1 MSSNKKPSGWG
12 PLGAGQQR
20 LNKVLAAAGLGSRR
34 ACDEFISEG
43 RVEVNGEVANQLG
56 LKVDPSTDQIRVD
69 GEPLKR
75 FKPVY
80 YAVNKP
86 VGIVSTNSDPEGRPR
101 VIDLVPDRERLFS
114 VGRLDRSSEGL
125 MLLTNDGE
133 LAQRLAHPKF
143 QISKT
148 YHVTVQ
154 GQIDVAHLA
163 RLERGIHLAEGFAR
177 VDRVKIRKQRKHAT
191 DLEIELSE
199 GKNREI
205 RRILARL
212 GHKVVELKR
221 VAIGP
226 LKLGDI
232 PTGSYRPLTS
242 EEVRK
247 LYEDAENQRK
257 KKKVSRPGKGGASKS
272 VVAPGPIDD
281 DVELDEIAEEL
292 EAERMLESPDLG
304 VVIDYSGEAVGEMEY
319 VPGEDENWDEDGFPD
334 VVIDEDGDEII
345 LPPQPRG
352 GRGGKPR
359 GEGARGADARAE
371 SKPRGRR
378 SEKGL
383 EGSGRGARSEGFR
396 GRGTG
401 ERGSRERGSGERGF
415 GERGFGERSNRER
428 GGRDGGG
435 RPSSD
440 RRSSEGGFGRSRGP
454 GGGRPPRG
462 DRSEGGSR
470 GFSRR
475 GDGED
480 RGRGERGE
488 RDRGGERGFG
498 DRRPGPRGTGPRG
511 TGSRGPGSRGPG
523 SSGERPDRRREGGFS
538 DRGPGRD
545 RDSGERGPRSRGF
558 GERSF
563 GQRGSGERGGD
574 GPSRGG
580 RPGGSRGGERRS
592 FGDGPRGDRPRG
604 DGPRSDRPRGDGP
617 RSDRPRSDRG
627 YGDRAY
633 GDRGDRGGGSG
644 GSRGG
649 RPGGGGGRPSAGGF
663 RGGRSGGRPGGG
675 GGPRG
680 SGGPRG
686 GGSGRPRG
694 GGGRGRD

>member
-319 VPGEDENWDEDGFPD
+319 VPGEDENWDEDGFPE

-401 ERGSRERGSGERGF
+401 ERGSRERGS

-498 DRRPGPRGTGPRG
+498 DRRPGPRGTGP
-511 TGSRGPGSRGPG
+511 RGPGSRGPG

>member
-415 GERGFGERSNRER
+415 GERSNRER

-511 TGSRGPGSRGPG
+511 TGSRGPG

>member
-257 KKKVSRPGKGGASKS
+257 KKKVARPSKGGASKS

-319 VPGEDENWDEDGFPD
+319 IPGEDESWDEESFPE
-334 VVIDEDGDEII
+334 VVIDEDGDEIM

-359 GEGARGADARAE
+359 GEGDQAGG
-371 SKPRGRR
+371 KPRGRR

-396 GRGTG
+396 GRGAG
-401 ERGSRERGSGERGF
+401 DRGNRERGFGERGSGERG
-415 GERGFGERSNRER
+415 SRER

-435 RPSSD
+435 RPASD

-462 DRSEGGSR
+462 ERSEGGSR

-480 RGRGERGE
+480 RGRIERGE

-498 DRRPGPRGTGPRG
+498 DRRSGPR
-511 TGSRGPGSRGPG
+511 
-523 SSGERPDRRREGGFS
+523 GERPDRRREGGFS
-538 DRGPGRD
+538 DRGPSRD
-545 RDSGERGPRSRGF
+545 RDSGERGSRSRGF

-592 FGDGPRGDRPRG
+592 FGDAPRGDRPRS
-604 DGPRSDRPRGDGP
+604 DRPRSDRPRGDGP
-617 RSDRPRSDRG
+617 RGDRPRSDRPR
-627 YGDRAY
+627 GDRPRSDGPRGDRPY

-649 RPGGGGGRPSAGGF
+649 RPGGGGGRPSSGGF
-663 RGGRSGGRPGGG
+663 RGGRSGGRPGS

-680 SGGPRG
+680 SGGARG
-686 GGSGRPRG
+686 GGGGGRPRG

>member
-319 VPGEDENWDEDGFPD
+319 VPGEDENWDEDGFPE

-401 ERGSRERGSGERGF
+401 ERGSRERGS

-511 TGSRGPGSRGPG
+511 TGSRGPG